1 MRRRSCTTSLRPI
14 VLIGVCLAT
23 AGPALA
29 DIRVTISFT
38 FVEDEVAPRP
48 GEHRRV
54 ASITYR
60 LAGKTVQHTANSGRR
75 TDLQI
80 GAEQDMTNEA
90 GVTYRAKATIQ
101 GGAFLMRQDYPSFFI
116 RTRIITNGID
126 SCSATREAV
135 LKPDHQTFEDR
146 RTSNGETMQIS
157 SIRYENVTCTI
168 AN

>member
-1 MRRRSCTTSLRPI
+1 MRPRSCPRFSRP
-14 VLIGVCLAT
+14 VLLFAVCLAT

-29 DIRVTISFT
+29 DIRVSISFT
-38 FVEDEVAPRP
+38 FIEDEVAPRP
-48 GEHRRV
+48 GEHRRA
-54 ASITYR
+54 ASISYVLR
-60 LAGKTVQHTANSGRR
+60 GKTVQNTSNSGRR

-90 GVTYRAKATIQ
+90 GVTYRAKTRIE

-116 RTRIITNGID
+116 STRITTNGVD

-135 LKPDHQTFEDR
+135 LKPGHRIFEDR

-157 SIRYENVTCTI
+157 SIRYEDVTCTI
-168 AN
+168 SN